1 MLYYKIYSDNKG
13 KLSYNKPAIICIH
26 SFASN
31 IGIFAKQ
38 IFVLRKK
45 YRNVFRKINS
55 TKI

>member
-26 SFASN
+26 GFASN

-45 YRNVFRKINS
+45 YDLVIEMFLEK
-55 TKI
+55 